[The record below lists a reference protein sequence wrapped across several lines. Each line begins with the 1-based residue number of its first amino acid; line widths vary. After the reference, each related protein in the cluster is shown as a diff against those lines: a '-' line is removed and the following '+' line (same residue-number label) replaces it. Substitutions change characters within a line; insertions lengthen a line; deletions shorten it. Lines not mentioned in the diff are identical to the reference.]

1 MKKMTKSL
9 FALIL
14 MLVMLLGSSAICVNA
29 ADDALQVDGRVEYK
43 VGDTLT
49 YNVCL
54 EGVPEKII
62 GIQMY
67 VTYDPE
73 YLKIDGD
80 SLETPKFPGAVSNT
94 NLQGRFTFNWTNV
107 SQMAKFTEKDTLVK
121 VNFEVLKAGKTD
133 IKCFIEEMYS
143 YTDKTLKTI
152 TEYTMTV
159 EYSENGS
166 VIKADVPPLVEED
179 PSFVAEHQ
187 GQFVNYKD
195 GKGSDNKDA
204 DSEHQ
209 AVTAADNNN
218 QNNANNE
225 NNGQGGSQAVTN
237 ANGNV
242 AATNAAGQSLATD
255 ANGNYFD
262 ESGNILSTDASGNYI
277 DKDGKVYQA
286 ALSPEQK
293 NPVNVGPIIIII
305 AIVLIIIAIVVIV
318 ILKIR
323 SNKNLSDSVK
333 TSKVTDDKATENE
346 NSDEQEESDEMSEE
360 DENDED

>member
-9 FALIL
+9 FALIF

-67 VTYDPE
+67 VTYNPE
-73 YLKIDGD
+73 YLKIDGE

-94 NLQGRFTFNWTNV
+94 NLEGKFTFNWTNV

-121 VNFEVLKAGKTD
+121 ANFEVLKAGKTD

-218 QNNANNE
+218 QNNANNG
-225 NNGQGGSQAVTN
+225 NNGQGGAQTVTD

-255 ANGNYFD
+255 ANGNYVD
-262 ESGNILSTDASGNYI
+262 ESGNVLSTDASGNYI

-286 ALSPEQK
+286 APSSEQK
-293 NPVNVGPIIIII
+293 APVNVGPIIIII

-323 SNKNLSDSVK
+323 SNKNSSDK
-333 TSKVTDDKATENE
+333 AETSKATDNE
-346 NSDEQEESDEMSEE
+346 NTEEQEISEEMSEE
-360 DENDED
+360 DENDEE